1 MTFCKNSV
9 PPIANR
15 VFLWYTE
22 ITKSVWIFLSFRLIF
37 RHTPVNG
44 CMAFFDRRMCVYDL
58 KNQSIK

>member
-1 MTFCKNSV
+1 MEKGRSV
-9 PPIANR
+9 KAAEKSRSPIANR

-44 CMAFFDRRMCVYDL
+44 CMAFF
-58 KNQSIK
+58 